1 MKTDATLTEKFNKL
15 FQDGM
20 LVSIHVG
27 KWEMLQAI
35 DQEKDLGLKA
45 EDIPTFVMPGKKKLF
60 PDEIRLQ
67 FSRIE
72 QRGRTY
78 LRTNSHKF
86 PIVDAHFVPHR
97 KLVEVYAGLLKIKQ
111 EYDKAV
117 VEFLAN
123 YEKYKAEMLAA
134 HHEKRASL
142 ENCYPPVDA
151 IKDRF
156 RFEINMYE
164 IAFPRKVKTVSI
176 EQVRAQNMAVENMR
190 KQFDVELEQQQRQL
204 NLQAEQFVKEAV
216 VALRGQ
222 VVETF
227 QTIADKIGNK
237 EVVTKTNISSLRSII
252 EQFSSLDFFDD
263 AEVKAKLLEAKALV
277 KNDVVY
283 KDNADAVAK
292 LNEVVGSVL
301 AVARNASDIDT
312 VTGEYFRRINLAP
325 V

>member
-1 MKTDATLTEKFNKL
+1 MKPDSTLTEKFNKL

-20 LVSIHVG
+20 LVFIHVG
-27 KWEMLQAI
+27 KWEMLQTI

-45 EDIPTFVMPGKKKLF
+45 ENIPTFAMPGKKKLF

-78 LRTNSHKF
+78 LRSNSHKF

-97 KLVEVYAGLLKIKQ
+97 KLVEVYDGLVKIKQ

-117 VEFLAN
+117 TEFLAN
-123 YEKYKAEMLAA
+123 YEKYKAEMLTT

-142 ENCYPPVDA
+142 ENCYPPIDT

-156 RFEINMYE
+156 RFEITMCE
-164 IAFPRKVKTVSI
+164 IAFPRKVKNVSI
-176 EQVRAQNMAVENMR
+176 AQVRAQNLAVEKMQA
-190 KQFDVELEQQQRQL
+190 QFELAQEQHRQKL
-204 NLQAEQFVKEAV
+204 NEQAESFVKEAV

-237 EVVTKTNISSLRSII
+237 EVVTKTNIRSLRDII
-252 EQFSSLDFFDD
+252 DQFSSLDFFDD
-263 AEVKAKLLEAKALV
+263 AEVKARLLEAKALV

-301 AVARNASDIDT
+301 TVARNASDIDT

>member
-27 KWEMLQAI
+27 KWEMLQAV

-45 EDIPTFVMPGKKKLF
+45 ENIPDFVMPGKKKLF

-111 EYDKAV
+111 EYDKASA
-117 VEFLAN
+117 EFLAN
-123 YEKYKAEMLAA
+123 YEKYKGEMLAT

-142 ENCYPPVDA
+142 EHCYPPIDL

-164 IAFPRKVKTVSI
+164 IAFPRKVKSVSI

-190 KQFDVELEQQQRQL
+190 KQFDAELEQQQRQL
-204 NLQAEQFVKEAV
+204 NQQAEQFVKEAV

-227 QTIADKIGNK
+227 QTIANKIGNK
-237 EVVTKTNISSLRSII
+237 EVVTKTNIQSLRSII

-263 AEVKAKLLEAKALV
+263 VEVKAKLLEAKALV
-277 KNDVVY
+277 KHDVVY
-283 KDNADAVAK
+283 KDNVEAIAK

-301 AVARNASDIDT
+301 TVARNASDIDA
-312 VTGEYFRRINLAP
+312 VTGEYFRRINLNP